1 MQCNVVQ
8 CNALCGMVGYGM
20 YVSMD
25 EWRDGLMD
33 EWMDGCMDA
42 GMLGFMHIC
51 TICNDGT

>member
-1 MQCNVVQ
+1 
-8 CNALCGMVGYGM
+8 M